1 MLKIYG
7 MHQCPHCEA
16 AEVYLREQGI
26 PYEYVDIS
34 SETANL
40 KEFLKIRDAEE
51 ELFAPVREAGNI
63 GIPCFVLG
71 NGEITLDREKIK
83 GS

>member
-16 AEVYLREQGI
+16 AEGYLKEHGV

-34 SETANL
+34 SGTANL
-40 KEFLKIRDAEE
+40 KEFLKIRDTEQA
-51 ELFAPVREAGNI
+51 LFAPVREAGNI
-63 GIPCFVLG
+63 GIPCFVLES
-71 NGEITLDREKIK
+71 GEITLDRGKIK
-83 GS
+83 V